1 MNEVL
6 KQRLVGAL
14 ILVALGVVFWPII
27 FVQPGEQGEAG
38 EARIP
43 PRPQVTTTP
52 IEPPDIAGLRPSRE
66 IEKATEPEPAPET
79 RPEPIEQQ
87 SPAAEPSQSVTAS
100 PVEDRPQPK
109 PQPVAPPEAGET
121 RSQAPVKPALDAEG
135 IPVTWILRVAS
146 VSSADK
152 SDQLRKDL
160 LAMGHKAYV
169 QKVNSGG
176 RTLYRVYIGPKVEKA
191 RLETVQGDIDKRF
204 GVTSMITRYY
214 P

>member
-1 MNEVL
+1 MET
-6 KQRLVGAL
+6 A
-14 ILVALGVVFWPII
+14 AD
-27 FVQPGEQGEAG
+27 VQA
-38 EARIP
+38 
-43 PRPQVTTTP
+43 
-52 IEPPDIAGLRPSRE
+52 
-66 IEKATEPEPAPET
+66 
-79 RPEPIEQQ
+79 QQ
-87 SPAAEPSQSVTAS
+87 PAAT
-100 PVEDRPQPK
+100 PVPLKPK
-109 PQPVAPPEAGET
+109 AEKKT
-121 RSQAPVKPALDAEG
+121 RSEAPVKPALDADG

-191 RLETVQGDIDKRF
+191 RLEDIRSEIDRRF